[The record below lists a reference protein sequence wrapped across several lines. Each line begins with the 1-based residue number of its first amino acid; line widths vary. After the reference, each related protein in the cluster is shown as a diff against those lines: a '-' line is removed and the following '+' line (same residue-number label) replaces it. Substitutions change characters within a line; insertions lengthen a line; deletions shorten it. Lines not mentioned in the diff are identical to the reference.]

1 MEAEAVSGVSSP
13 ILTRVVDGA
22 IFSYSIHFTQLLLK
36 RNSELGMRWALGHR
50 NGGEILTLL
59 GTVDTG
65 HVAQN
70 SKG

>member
-1 MEAEAVSGVSSP
+1 MEAVFGVSSP

-22 IFSYSIHFTQLLLK
+22 IFSYSIHLTQHLLK
-36 RNSELGMRWALGHR
+36 WNSELGTRWALGHR

-59 GTVDTG
+59 GTVGTG
-65 HVAQN
+65 HVVQT